1 MGAPYACID
10 RAAQRRCAPGRGLGS
25 GRRRRAFFGG
35 FAGAAEGDSRDDNV
49 RRNMQNRSL
58 WNGPNHWSLHRL
70 GHHGNT
76 EDVRGRHFK
85 GTTMARDPRRKP
97 TVQIVALDIII
108 SVFRR
113 GPGSA
118 R

>member
-1 MGAPYACID
+1 
-10 RAAQRRCAPGRGLGS
+10 
-25 GRRRRAFFGG
+25 
-35 FAGAAEGDSRDDNV
+35 
-49 RRNMQNRSL
+49 
-58 WNGPNHWSLHRL
+58 
-70 GHHGNT
+70 
-76 EDVRGRHFK
+76 
-85 GTTMARDPRRKP
+85 MARDPRRKP